1 MLEEQSTTEV
11 IKKPEA
17 QENPEAIQSIESPE
31 ELRQQILSE
40 SEGEAEGF
48 KKEGSEELAQAEA
61 RAAAEGLVID
71 SEDST
76 ALLGLNQEADKAR
89 AVLAAETGI
98 GIKSQEVNSLV
109 GSEKNPQANTNSEPT
124 FDEAQEKIKEEFF
137 KDMREA
143 REDAERR
150 FQIFKN
156 EFEECNKKIS
166 ELEEK
171 IETIKSSFVRR
182 LFSNKEVKKLGLD
195 LALVKMDADHST
207 YRMESETD
215 SITNF
220 DKILE
225 EEAALK
231 ALKQQEEAF
240 LLEQEQREADERA
253 RSVENLMEKNN
264 CFFIHSIAH
273 LGHYKPSENNKSIS
287 AELDFVSQ
295 VEVVAGIQPTVS
307 ASTIRPDTMDGIFGG
322 NRWGIFL
329 KGGKVLGGEEDDMGT
344 VASKKFERSGIRGTK
359 PEDIEKAISRPNSPT
374 NLSKDDY
381 YSTDP
386 YGQKVLSKRSG
397 GYNELAVKNPEVA
410 GIYLTYD
417 VLEAPSSENF
427 QNNGRASYD
436 SWWEEVGKV
445 KKMNL
450 PLYILTRNN
459 HVYGISNVDMKAR
472 KFDVLPEVTPQD
484 VIDGGGISASDR
496 AVMLSNQSKNLKL

>member
-124 FDEAQEKIKEEFF
+124 FDEAQEKRKEEFF

-253 RSVENLMEKNN
+253 RSVENLMEK
-264 CFFIHSIAH
+264 
-273 LGHYKPSENNKSIS
+273 
-287 AELDFVSQ
+287 
-295 VEVVAGIQPTVS
+295 
-307 ASTIRPDTMDGIFGG
+307 M
-322 NRWGIFL
+322 
-329 KGGKVLGGEEDDMGT
+329 EE
-344 VASKKFERSGIRGTK
+344 FE
-359 PEDIEKAISRPNSPT
+359 
-374 NLSKDDY
+374 
-381 YSTDP
+381 
-386 YGQKVLSKRSG
+386 
-397 GYNELAVKNPEVA
+397 
-410 GIYLTYD
+410 
-417 VLEAPSSENF
+417 
-427 QNNGRASYD
+427 
-436 SWWEEVGKV
+436 
-445 KKMNL
+445 
-450 PLYILTRNN
+450 
-459 HVYGISNVDMKAR
+459 
-472 KFDVLPEVTPQD
+472 
-484 VIDGGGISASDR
+484 SDR
-496 AVMLSNQSKNLKL
+496 VVQ